1 MTTEQAVQFIE
12 LQETTNTLIE
22 NGINDFKILILFLTS
37 IIFIYTLL
45 KLTYVRG
52 E

>member
-1 MTTEQAVQFIE
+1 MTTEQAVQLIE

-22 NGINDFKILILFLTS
+22 NGINDFKILILFLIA